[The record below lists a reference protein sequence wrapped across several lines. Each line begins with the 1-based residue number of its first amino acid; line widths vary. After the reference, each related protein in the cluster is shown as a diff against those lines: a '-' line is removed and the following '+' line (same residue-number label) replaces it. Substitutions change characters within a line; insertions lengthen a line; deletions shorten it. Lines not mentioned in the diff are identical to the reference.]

1 MLVTW
6 TVIFALILMTALY
19 VAAEFAAV
27 SVRRSRLRRLAED
40 GNTLAARLLP
50 LVQDPRQL
58 DRYIAASQIGIT
70 LGSLVL
76 GAYGQATLSESVVPW
91 LVRAGAQP
99 ETAESSAAAVVLVSL
114 TVLGVI
120 LGELVPKSLAL
131 QYPTGMAVGTF
142 LPMHWSLRVFA
153 PAIWLLNGSGVL
165 LLRLFGIRNAGHR
178 HIHSPDEIAL
188 LIAES
193 RDGGLLEPDEQV
205 RLHRALQLGLR
216 TAKQLMV
223 PRERLA
229 AIGIELPFEEV
240 VRVAATA
247 PYTRLPVYRGTLD
260 SLVGMVRTKDV
271 AVHFVA
277 EGARGRLEPLIRPMP
292 RVREDLP
299 ADKLLAFLREQRAHQ
314 AVVVDD
320 QGRVAGL
327 VTLQDVLADLLGGAR
342 KPPKRAE
349 SAAPKQASDDP
360 DHV

>member
-1 MLVTW
+1 MLVIW

-40 GNTLAARLLP
+40 GNTLAAQLLP
-50 LVQDPRQL
+50 LVQDPRHL

-70 LGSLVL
+70 LGSLIL
-76 GAYGQATLSESVVPW
+76 GAYGQATLSGSVAPW
-91 LVRAGAQP
+91 LVRAGVQP
-99 ETAESSAAAVVLVSL
+99 DSAESSAAGLVLVSL

-131 QYPTGMAVGTF
+131 QYPTATAVGTF
-142 LPMHWSLRVFA
+142 LPMRWSLRVFA
-153 PAIWLLNGSGVL
+153 PFIWFLNGSGVL
-165 LLRLFGIRNAGHR
+165 LLRLFGVRNVGHR

-229 AIGIELPFEEV
+229 AISVELAFDQV
-240 VRVAATA
+240 VQVAATT
-247 PYTRLPVYRGTLD
+247 PDTRLPVYRGTLD
-260 SLVGMVRTKDV
+260 NLVGMVRTKDV
-271 AVHFVA
+271 AVHFVTA
-277 EGARGRLEPLIRPMP
+277 GPRGRLEPLIRPMP
-292 RVREDLP
+292 RVREDLA

-342 KPPKRAE
+342 KGAKPAG
-349 SAAPKQASDDP
+349 A
-360 DHV
+360 